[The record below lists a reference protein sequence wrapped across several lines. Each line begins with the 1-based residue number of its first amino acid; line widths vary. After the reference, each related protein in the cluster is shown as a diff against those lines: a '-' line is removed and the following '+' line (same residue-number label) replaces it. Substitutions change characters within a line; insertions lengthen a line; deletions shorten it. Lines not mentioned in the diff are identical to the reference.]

1 MEEIQN
7 EDTAVEKNEV
17 AEVAKK
23 ERKKKDTSGEFRLY
37 ATTNPFNGEVVAK
50 RFRQPEVPIG
60 VIFVKYL
67 EGTPEREKFA
77 EFADGSS
84 VWTWTTQQKR
94 FDATLGILSRG
105 KVKYLEKDTITGVT
119 EIATLQEEP
128 VVKKEKSVR
137 AKKVPKTKE
146 ERFEEFGKSL
156 QGLNKLDPSQEAF
169 TFFGSEEPA
178 EPIEAVEP
186 TEQEMPEEPQQF
198 SMRKDAVE
206 YAKTLGYSKKQIE
219 DYVRKI
225 DGFWT
230 VVQS

>member
-7 EDTAVEKNEV
+7 QDTAVETTVEQKE
-17 AEVAKK
+17 KK

-37 ATTNPFNGEVVAK
+37 ATTNPFNGEVVVK

-119 EIATLQEEP
+119 EILTMEEEP
-128 VVKKEKSVR
+128 VVKKEKVVK
-137 AKKVPKTKE
+137 AKRVPRTKE
-146 ERFEEFGKSL
+146 ERFEDFEKEL
-156 QGLNKLDPSQEAF
+156 QGLNKLDPSQETF
-169 TFFGSEEPA
+169 EFFGSEEPV
-178 EPIEAVEP
+178 EQTETTEP
-186 TEQEMPEEPQQF
+186 TEQETAEETQQF
-198 SMRKDAVE
+198 SVRKDAVE